1 MPPPPV
7 HILLNRQLAMQSS
20 RLSQLGHKI
29 QPHVILE
36 LENVE
41 WDLSSVSYSW
51 GGGVM
56 SEGLRS
62 MARREAQKSC
72 ISHFTYFLDVVICD
86 EPE

>member
-1 MPPPPV
+1 MCDLSDADAPPPV

-41 WDLSSVSYSW
+41 WDLSLS
-51 GGGVM
+51 
-56 SEGLRS
+56 L
-62 MARREAQKSC
+62 
-72 ISHFTYFLDVVICD
+72 IHI
-86 EPE
+86 

>member
-51 GGGVM
+51 GGGGGHERGAQVHGQERG
-56 SEGLRS
+56 SEKLHLTLYIFS
-62 MARREAQKSC
+62 RRG
-72 ISHFTYFLDVVICD
+72 YL
-86 EPE
+86 